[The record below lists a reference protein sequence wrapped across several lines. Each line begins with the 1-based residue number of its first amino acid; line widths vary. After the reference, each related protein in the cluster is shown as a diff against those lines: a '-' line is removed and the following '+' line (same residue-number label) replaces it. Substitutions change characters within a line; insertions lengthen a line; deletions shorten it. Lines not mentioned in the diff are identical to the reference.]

1 MVSRLLIADP
11 VHLAITLS
19 MHFLWIAALHS
30 EKELRVIY
38 KFWWSRNKLTQ
49 RTPGI
54 QPKRSVLTS
63 ALVALLVQPPVTKQ
77 CWIQLHVHTD
87 ISNRN
92 ILELNGIA
100 DSHFAKNVFYLF
112 VVLLKF
118 LWSIKWDYFP
128 CHLCVF
134 KQTCV
139 CLTTPDQN
147 VSQVPSSK
155 FPCPSR
161 KKSHCLVQK
170 GVAPLILAF
179 YTGEHTHL

>member
-1 MVSRLLIADP
+1 MEFKLANTMVSRLLIADP

-38 KFWWSRNKLTQ
+38 KFWWSRNKSIQ

-100 DSHFAKNVFYLF
+100 DSHLPRTCFTFSLLYLNFYDQLSEIIFLVIFAF
-112 VVLLKF
+112 
-118 LWSIKWDYFP
+118 
-128 CHLCVF
+128 
-134 KQTCV
+134 
-139 CLTTPDQN
+139 
-147 VSQVPSSK
+147 SSK
-155 FPCPSR
+155 PVC
-161 KKSHCLVQK
+161 
-170 GVAPLILAF
+170 A
-179 YTGEHTHL
+179 